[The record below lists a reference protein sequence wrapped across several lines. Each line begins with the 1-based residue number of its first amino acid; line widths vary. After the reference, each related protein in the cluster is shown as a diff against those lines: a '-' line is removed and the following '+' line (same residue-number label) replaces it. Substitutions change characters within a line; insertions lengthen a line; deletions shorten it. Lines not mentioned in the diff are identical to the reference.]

1 MISLKFNLVYPPS
14 ALLNHSGRVWNPGGL
29 DPSIRGRGGG
39 ILTKAK
45 RRREKIISKT
55 TEILWDRECIT
66 LDHLVYELDKALS
79 HSINRTCVAMILA
92 TVDGIEKDTLLD
104 SGRKFT
110 VYTLK

>member
-1 MISLKFNLVYPPS
+1 M
-14 ALLNHSGRVWNPGGL
+14 
-29 DPSIRGRGGG
+29 
-39 ILTKAK
+39 TKAK

-55 TEILWDRECIT
+55 TEILWTRECIT

-79 HSINRTCVAMILA
+79 HNINRTCVSMILA
-92 TVDGIEKDTLLD
+92 TVDGIEKDTLSE